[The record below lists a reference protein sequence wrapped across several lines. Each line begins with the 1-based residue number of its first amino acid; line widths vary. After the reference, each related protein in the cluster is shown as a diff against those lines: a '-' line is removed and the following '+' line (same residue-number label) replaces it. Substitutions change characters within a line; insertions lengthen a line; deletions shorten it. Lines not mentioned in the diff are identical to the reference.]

1 VSGNNDGASEFVEH
15 SKFEWAPEDIVILPP
30 GDEDEDDE
38 SKEEP
43 EE

>member
-1 VSGNNDGASEFVEH
+1 VSGNNDGASEFVER
-15 SKFEWAPEDIVILPP
+15 SKFEWAPEDIVIRPP

-38 SKEEP
+38 CKEEP